1 MMTRRSLKVAGRYVS
16 FALVAEFILLALGRP
31 SGRVLLATGLG
42 SLVFFRDPDRPP
54 AERADTL
61 YAPADG
67 VVTDVATAIRDPWL
81 EASEATRIST
91 FLSLHNVH
99 VTRSPVAGEVAMA
112 EEIEGGLRPAF
123 LRSSEEN
130 RRTRLAI
137 DGERGRVVLVQIAGM
152 VARRITSWVGSR
164 SHVDAGERVA
174 LIHFGSRADVLV
186 PGERVEVLVKRGD
199 RVRAGVSPI
208 ARYHMNEEGSAGGPE
223 RGGALVGVAGRNSME
238 EGT

>member
-1 MMTRRSLKVAGRYVS
+1 MTRRSLRVARRYVA
-16 FALVAEFILLALGRP
+16 FALLAELLLLALGRP
-31 SGRVLLATGLG
+31 SGRVILATGLG
-42 SLVFFRDPDRPP
+42 SLLFFRDPDRPP
-54 AERADTL
+54 ADRADTL

-67 VVTDVATAIRDPWL
+67 VVTDVATAVPEPWL
-81 EASEATRIST
+81 DAAEATRIST

-112 EEIEGGLRPAF
+112 ERIEGGLRPAF
-123 LRSSEEN
+123 LRASEEN

-137 DGERGRVVLVQIAGM
+137 DGKGGRVVLVQIAGM
-152 VARRITSWVGSR
+152 VARRITPWVGLR
-164 SHVDAGERVA
+164 SHVEAGERVA

-186 PGERVEVLVKRGD
+186 PAERVEVLVRRGD

-208 ARYHMNEEGSAGGPE
+208 ARYYTNEEESAVDGG
-223 RGGALVGVAGRNSME
+223 RGDALVGSATGRSPE

>member
-1 MMTRRSLKVAGRYVS
+1 MTRRSLRVARRYVA
-16 FALVAEFILLALGRP
+16 FALLAELVLLALGRP
-31 SGRVLLATGLG
+31 SGRVVLATGLV
-42 SLVFFRDPDRPP
+42 SLLFFRDPERPP

-67 VVTDVATAIRDPWL
+67 VVTDVATSVREPWL
-81 EASEATRIST
+81 EAAEATRIST

-99 VTRSPVAGEVAMA
+99 VTRSPVAGEIALA
-112 EEIEGGLRPAF
+112 EEVEGGLRPAF
-123 LRSSEEN
+123 LRASEEN

-137 DGERGRVVLVQIAGM
+137 DGEGGRVVLVQIAGM
-152 VARRITSWVGSR
+152 VARRITPWVGVR
-164 SHVDAGERVA
+164 SHVRAGERVA

-186 PGERVEVLVKRGD
+186 PAERVEVLVSRGD

-208 ARYHMNEEGSAGGPE
+208 ARYHKKEEGSATNSGREYAHEGS
-223 RGGALVGVAGRNSME
+223 VAGHSPE